1 MLTEDTIE
9 IPLTQ
14 GQVAIIDREDWEKVK
29 GYNWCARY
37 DKKMR
42 GYYASTTISVNG
54 RRRTI
59 QLHRIIE
66 NAPKGIFVDHV
77 NHNTLDNRKSN
88 LRLCNHSQNQCNRI
102 KPNNNTSGF
111 KGVYKFGTK
120 WMAIITYNK
129 ERRYLGLFITPED
142 AHAAYCQ
149 AALKLHGE
157 FANFGYVSTPKIDNK
172 QDIRT
177 DSEIAWDL
185 RKRKDNTSGTT
196 GVCKHKNLWM
206 AQISFRRTH
215 YYLGL
220 FDTPEQASA
229 AYQQAAA
236 LRREL
241 GPNGSPAEF
250 RAAVDRLRGRAQ
262 TDRDS
267 ATLLLAQ
274 HF

>member
-1 MLTEDTIE
+1 MPTESTIE

-14 GQVAIIDREDWEKVK
+14 GQVAIIDCEDWEKVK
-29 GYNWCARY
+29 GYNWQAVYNTKTRSF
-37 DKKMR
+37 
-42 GYYASTTISVNG
+42 YASTGICNNG
-54 RRRTI
+54 IQRTI
-59 QLHRIIE
+59 RMHRFLL
-66 NAPKGIFVDHV
+66 NAPRGKQVDHI
-77 NHNTLDNRKSN
+77 NHDTLDNRKSN
-88 LRLCNHSQNQCNRI
+88 LRLCNNSQNQRNSRLRMDNSSGYRGVKRHGSRWRADIACNNHRQLLGVFDSPEEAYNAYREVAARLHGDFAYLKDEAHCQI
-102 KPNNNTSGF
+102 EYPKDKRTRSEIIWDGRKRMNNTSGF
-111 KGVYKFGTK
+111 PGV
-120 WMAIITYNK
+120 M
-129 ERRYLGLFITPED
+129 
-142 AHAAYCQ
+142 
-149 AALKLHGE
+149 
-157 FANFGYVSTPKIDNK
+157 
-172 QDIRT
+172 
-177 DSEIAWDL
+177 
-185 RKRKDNTSGTT
+185 KRKNQW
-196 GVCKHKNLWM
+196 L
-206 AQISFRRTH
+206 AQIKFQRTN